1 MSLEPF
7 VYLTVFLLLALLTA
21 FGLWLNEKV
30 REEINLRD
38 LFEPP
43 EAPAE
48 GRDLKTAETPAPARP
63 QAIAPSSRPPGS
75 RNRRRLLYR
84 ALHNKKDLRQ
94 GIILMTVLGPC
105 RALEPPSS

>member
-7 VYLTVFLLLALLTA
+7 VYLAVFLLLALLTA

-30 REEINLRD
+30 REEINLRE
-38 LFEPP
+38 LFETA

-48 GRDLKTAETPAPARP
+48 GQDLKSAQAPTPASL
-63 QAIAPSSRPPGS
+63 QAIAPSPRLQGP

-94 GIILMTVLGPC
+94 GIVLMTVLGPC
-105 RALEPPSS
+105 RALEPPFS